1 MKSELEREPELRLL
15 LEDYS
20 APEGRAVAANPE
32 SSFPSEEPHFLVEQ
46 VGERSR
52 RWLEK
57 HGERLTVSPDDTP
70 LRLLIEDFQPARRFL
85 ERKHSVSPGLAPEP
99 GPEPDFEIHW
109 DSDRSRSKQIL
120 TGRGASLALHL
131 ALIIA
136 VVLQPRAEFNPQP
149 TEPEPGRDYTRISLT
164 APSPEQI
171 AQLTESARGDEGES
185 RQLAVAAAPE
195 PVIAPEVRL
204 EPTPVP
210 MQPLLPEPEA
220 EPVPIAV
227 AEEPEPLAAPD
238 LAAAQTP
245 VPGEFQRGLELAV
258 NPLEEEPPPAIRA
271 PAREAPKLRLENAR
285 AYMPAPT
292 GPVQIGELKLTRGRD
307 SLIEAAKTQISEQV
321 GRRQSI
327 GQGVG
332 ASAIGGYSAPSRGDI
347 GSGVELLSDPH
358 GVDFRPYLLQ
368 VLNAIRR
375 NWFAVI
381 PESARIGLEKGR
393 VAIQFS
399 ISTEG
404 DVPKLVIASSSRSQP
419 LDRASVAGVSASLP
433 LPPLPAEFSGDE
445 IRVQLVFLYN
455 MK

>member
-20 APEGRAVAANPE
+20 ATEGRAVAADLE

-57 HGERLTVSPDDTP
+57 HGEQFTVSPDDTP
-70 LRLLIEDFQPARRFL
+70 LRLLIEDFQPAQRFH
-85 ERKHSVSPGLAPEP
+85 EHDHSVSPGLAPEP

-120 TGRGASLALHL
+120 TSRGASLALHL
-131 ALIIA
+131 ALIIP
-136 VVLQPRAEFNPQP
+136 VVLQPRAEFDPQP
-149 TEPEPGRDYTRISLT
+149 TEPEPGRDYTRISLS

-258 NPLEEEPPPAIRA
+258 NPPEEEPPPAIRA

-285 AYMPAPT
+285 AYMPAPK
-292 GPVQIGELKLTRGRD
+292 GPIQIGELKLTRGRD

-327 GQGVG
+327 GHDGIH
-332 ASAIGGYSAPSRGDI
+332 AACRGYSPRHTCDCTG
-347 GSGVELLSDPH
+347 
-358 GVDFRPYLLQ
+358 
-368 VLNAIRR
+368 
-375 NWFAVI
+375 
-381 PESARIGLEKGR
+381 
-393 VAIQFS
+393 
-399 ISTEG
+399 
-404 DVPKLVIASSSRSQP
+404 RSQI
-419 LDRASVAGVSASLP
+419 SL
-433 LPPLPAEFSGDE
+433 LP
-445 IRVQLVFLYN
+445 
-455 MK
+455 